1 MLILKSFEPYLFLL
15 PSIIILFAFLFIPL
29 IWNIYISLHDVSIL
43 TIIKDWDFIGFE
55 NFDNIFSDPNFY
67 NSLKVTL
74 VFVCGSVLLQFGL
87 GLLIAILLNQ
97 QIRASGLFRTLFIIP
112 WTVSTVITGFSF
124 KFLFDDSFGIIN
136 YGIE

>member
-1 MLILKSFEPYLFLL
+1 MLILRSFEPYLFLL

-74 VFVCGSVLLQFGL
+74 VFVIGSVLLQFGI

-97 QIRASGLFRTLFIIP
+97 QIRASGLFQDIVYYSMDSIHSHYR
-112 WTVSTVITGFSF
+112 
-124 KFLFDDSFGIIN
+124 FLF
-136 YGIE
+136 

>member
-74 VFVCGSVLLQFGL
+74 VFVCGSVLLQFGI
-87 GLLIAILLNQ
+87 GLTSNTIK
-97 QIRASGLFRTLFIIP
+97 
-112 WTVSTVITGFSF
+112 ST
-124 KFLFDDSFGIIN
+124 N
-136 YGIE
+136 

>member
-74 VFVCGSVLLQFGL
+74 VFVL
-87 GLLIAILLNQ
+87 A
-97 QIRASGLFRTLFIIP
+97 LFYFNLEL
-112 WTVSTVITGFSF
+112 V
-124 KFLFDDSFGIIN
+124 
-136 YGIE
+136 Y